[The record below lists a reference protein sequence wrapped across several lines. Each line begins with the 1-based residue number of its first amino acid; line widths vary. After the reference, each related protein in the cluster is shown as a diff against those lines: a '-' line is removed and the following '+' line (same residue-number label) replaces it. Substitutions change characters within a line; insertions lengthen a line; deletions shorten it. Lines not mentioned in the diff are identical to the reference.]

1 MSEAL
6 IGLIGSVIVGLLTL
20 IGVIYQS
27 RKNNDA
33 LIAKMDE
40 DSKLADA
47 NLKAELSKYQAVTD
61 TKIDE
66 LTREVRAH
74 NEFATRVP
82 LLEAED
88 KRLNERIKALES
100 KTA

>member
-1 MSEAL
+1 MSDTVIAV
-6 IGLIGSVIVGLLTL
+6 IITGVFSVIVQMIISHNASKDLYAKLDK
-20 IGVIYQS
+20 QS
-27 RKNNDA
+27 EISDQKLDA
-33 LIAKMDE
+33 
-40 DSKLADA
+40 KL
-47 NLKAELSKYQAVTD
+47 ERYQAVTD

-66 LTREVRAH
+66 LTREVRRH

-88 KRLNERIKALES
+88 KRLNERLKALES

>member
-1 MSEAL
+1 MSDAIIVAIITGACAVIAQL
-6 IGLIGSVIVGLLTL
+6 IISK
-20 IGVIYQS
+20 QS
-27 RKNNDA
+27 AKDLYAKLDKQSEVNDQK
-33 LIAKMDE
+33 LDAKLD
-40 DSKLADA
+40 
-47 NLKAELSKYQAVTD
+47 KYQAVTD

-74 NEFATRVP
+74 NGHNERIAV
-82 LLEAED
+82 LEAED

>member
-1 MSEAL
+1 MISDTVLAV
-6 IGLIGSVIVGLLTL
+6 IITGVFSVIVQMIISHNASKDLYAKLDK
-20 IGVIYQS
+20 QS
-27 RKNNDA
+27 EISDQKLDA
-33 LIAKMDE
+33 
-40 DSKLADA
+40 KL
-47 NLKAELSKYQAVTD
+47 EKYQAVTD

-66 LTREVRAH
+66 LTREVRRH

-88 KRLNERIKALES
+88 KRLNERLKALES

>member
-1 MSEAL
+1 MISYTVLAV
-6 IGLIGSVIVGLLTL
+6 IITGVFSVIVQMIISHNASKDLYAKLDK
-20 IGVIYQS
+20 QS
-27 RKNNDA
+27 EISDQKLDA
-33 LIAKMDE
+33 
-40 DSKLADA
+40 KL
-47 NLKAELSKYQAVTD
+47 EKYQAVTD

-66 LTREVRAH
+66 LTREVRRH

-88 KRLNERIKALES
+88 KRLNERLKALES